1 MQGNVACGYEV
12 GGVIGIGTF
21 GEVRHGKALDQMKD
35 VTRQHVALKIID
47 VSRFSSEINLV
58 LVKEVQ
64 FLQMLGHERCAK
76 IFEVHE
82 NVPYKGMWCDS
93 CACTDFSCSKDDDFM
108 CAHCPHS
115 SQQHSGLEARSVLVI
130 VLELGAGGEIF
141 SLLMHSGAF
150 PEDIVR
156 YYFQQLIF
164 GLEYVH
170 SKSISHRDLKPEN
183 LVLDADFNLKIV
195 DFGLAALA
203 TDVQVCGGLMY
214 SGVGSLPYSA
224 PEVYYSKELFRG
236 MGYKGAPA
244 DVWSCGVILFV
255 LLTGRPP
262 FARPLTKT
270 YGKNLK
276 RCKHYCR
283 LTKGLGYEG
292 ISANAKHLLMQ
303 IFQQNPEARLT
314 LHDIKHH
321 PWFNGPLPDPGARE
335 KVMEQ
340 KAMEV
345 WHFQR
350 KGHMAELLNMLRAAR
365 PDRVAPSPI
374 LSPLGNTFGGDVRWL
389 GMDPLPSPSSS
400 SFQSPA
406 TPIMFT
412 PHGGVSSF
420 VRPLPP
426 EFQLPPQA
434 TITEEEVSMD
444 EEARNPVC
452 RPLYGSLASSPL
464 SARPLAFPWGSHTTV
479 TLHPML
485 QTTDQF
491 DAMSFADELDHE
503 EKKKLH

>member
-1 MQGNVACGYEV
+1 MQGNAACGYEV

-21 GEVRHGKALDQMKD
+21 GEVRYGKALDQTKD
-35 VTRQHVALKIID
+35 TARQHVALKIID

-64 FLQMLGHERCAK
+64 FLQMLEHNERCAK
-76 IFEVHE
+76 IYEVHE
-82 NVPYKGMWCDS
+82 NVPYKGTWCES
-93 CACTDFSCSKDDDFM
+93 CACTDFQCSNKDDDEFM

-115 SQQHSGLEARSVLVI
+115 SRQHSSLEARSVLII

-141 SLLMHSGAF
+141 SLLMHTGAF

-156 YYFQQLIF
+156 FYFQQLIT
-164 GLEYVH
+164 GLEFVH
-170 SKSISHRDLKPEN
+170 SKNISHRDLKPEN
-183 LVLDADFNLKIV
+183 LVLDAEFNLKIV

-203 TDVQVCGGLMY
+203 SDMQVCGGLMY

-224 PEVYYSKELFRG
+224 PEVYYSKELYRG
-236 MGYKGAPA
+236 MGYRGAPA
-244 DVWSCGVILFV
+244 DVWSCGVILYV

-262 FARPLTKT
+262 FARPLAKT

-283 LTKGLGYEG
+283 LAKGMGYEG
-292 ISANAKHLLMQ
+292 VSSSAKHLLIQ
-303 IFQQNPEARLT
+303 IFQEKPEARLS
-314 LHDIKHH
+314 LADIKHH
-321 PWFNGPLPDPGARE
+321 PWFNGPIPDRHTRE
-335 KVMEQ
+335 KIMEH

-345 WHFQR
+345 WQFQR
-350 KGHMAELLNMLRAAR
+350 KGHMAELLMKLRSSHS
-365 PDRVAPSPI
+365 DRAAPSPI
-374 LSPLGNTFGGDVRWL
+374 LLPLGGGGIGEMRWM

-434 TITEEEVSMD
+434 TITEEASI
-444 EEARNPVC
+444 EEENHKPMC
-452 RPLYGSLASSPL
+452 RPFYGSPSL
-464 SARPLAFPWGSHTTV
+464 SAQPLAFPWGSHSTV

-485 QTTDQF
+485 QAADQF
-491 DAMSFADELDHE
+491 DAMSFADEEDHE
-503 EKKKLH
+503 EKKKTL